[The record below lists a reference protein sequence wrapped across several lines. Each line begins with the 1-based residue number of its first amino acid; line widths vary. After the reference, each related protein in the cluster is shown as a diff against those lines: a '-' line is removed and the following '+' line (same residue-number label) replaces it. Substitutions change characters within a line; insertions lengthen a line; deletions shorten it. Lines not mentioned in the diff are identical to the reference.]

1 MLSETQI
8 NKISSGDKFSS
19 EVPTNLVRLPRKPLP
34 IVLQTLPSLA
44 VLSSTGNLLTPNS
57 ETVEK
62 EGNGPFES
70 TQSIDSPIKAAIPKK
85 ILSDLFSKSGFHVK
99 PILEFRRKK
108 VIKAEDKKFLQLLK
122 ARNYTQDFK
131 EEVDVA
137 PKVVAIRPAEESQ
150 LIKKI
155 RKSAILRKV
164 QNFWEHKSL
173 HYPVVFKK
181 LQAAGESS
189 EFWYELHDLTKEQ
202 FHEEDGDRKSEVSHG
217 QSLLVN

>member
-1 MLSETQI
+1 MLNETQI
-8 NKISSGDKFSS
+8 NKISSGDPFPVESIAD
-19 EVPTNLVRLPRKPLP
+19 LVRLPRKPLQ

-44 VLSSTGNLLTPNS
+44 ALTSPANLITPSS
-57 ETVEK
+57 ETAER
-62 EGNGPFES
+62 ES
-70 TQSIDSPIKAAIPKK
+70 NRLLESEFSLDSPIKAEIPKK
-85 ILSDLFSKSGFHVK
+85 IFRDLLSKSAFCEK
-99 PILEFRRKK
+99 RILEFRRKK

-137 PKVVAIRPAEESQ
+137 PKIVAVRPSEESQ

-181 LQAAGESS
+181 LQAAEEGLDC
-189 EFWYELHDLTKEQ
+189 WYELHDLTKEQ
-202 FHEEDGDRKSEVSHG
+202 FHEEDVERRSELSRG
-217 QSLLVN
+217 LSLPGN

>member
-1 MLSETQI
+1 MLSETKI
-8 NKISSGDKFSS
+8 NKISSGHTSPS
-19 EVPTNLVRLPRKPLP
+19 ELAVDQIRLPRKPLP
-34 IVLQTLPSLA
+34 VVLQTLPSLA
-44 VLSSTGNLLTPNS
+44 ALNSNGNVITPNS
-57 ETVEK
+57 ESIDREC
-62 EGNGPFES
+62 GRGLES
-70 TQSIDSPIKAAIPKK
+70 VQSIDSPIKAKIPKK
-85 ILSDLFSKSGFHVK
+85 ILSDLFAKSAMELK

-137 PKVVAIRPAEESQ
+137 PRVVAIRPTEESQ

-181 LQAAGESS
+181 LQAAEEGSS
-189 EFWYELHDLTKEQ
+189 FWYELHDLTKEQ
-202 FHEEDGDRKSEVSHG
+202 FHEEDGDHKSEVSRG
-217 QSLLVN
+217 QSLAVN